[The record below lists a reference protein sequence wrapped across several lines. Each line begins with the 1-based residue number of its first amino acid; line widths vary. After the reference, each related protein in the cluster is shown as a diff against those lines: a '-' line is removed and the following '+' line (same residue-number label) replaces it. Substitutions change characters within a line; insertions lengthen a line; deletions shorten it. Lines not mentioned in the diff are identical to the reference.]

1 MNKSK
6 TARVAAFVGALGA
19 SAALIGAAVSGTGA
33 YFQGTTDQAH
43 ITGTMGSIKIEGVG
57 GLDVVFQNMLPG
69 EAQSKTVEYR
79 STGANDEDVWLV
91 FNNPSQ
97 VGDGSGNVGINSLG
111 TYGEIHIASNGVEKF
126 GSANLNDRAS
136 TCPPGVGNPACNPL
150 PTKIKLAD
158 NVTPDQHGVF
168 SFSFKPSSK
177 FSGNQGLP
185 VLGLDYKLVAT
196 QHGIDPS

>member
-6 TARVAAFVGALGA
+6 TARVAAFIGALGA

-43 ITGTMGSIKIEGVG
+43 ITGTMGTIKIEGVG
-57 GLDVVFQNMLPG
+57 GLDVVFQKMLPG

-79 STGANDEDVWLV
+79 STGANNEDVWLV
-91 FNNPSQ
+91 FTNPSQ
-97 VGDGSGNVGINSLG
+97 LGSHDAQTGLNSLG
-111 TYGEIHIASNGVEKF
+111 TYGEVHIASNGVEKF
-126 GSANLNDRAS
+126 GSANLNDNAS
-136 TCPPGVGNPACNPL
+136 SCPPGAGNPACNPL
-150 PTKIKLAD
+150 PEKIKLAD
-158 NVTPDQHGVF
+158 NVQPDQHGVF
-168 SFSFKPSSK
+168 SFSFKPSEK
-177 FSGNQGLP
+177 FKSNQGLP